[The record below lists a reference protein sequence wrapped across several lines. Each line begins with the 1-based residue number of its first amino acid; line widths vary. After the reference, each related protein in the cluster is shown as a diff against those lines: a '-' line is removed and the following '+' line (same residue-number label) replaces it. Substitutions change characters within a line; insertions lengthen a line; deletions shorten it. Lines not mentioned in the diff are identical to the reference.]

1 MDKNDIK
8 KIVGDIEN
16 QNNKTLLEC
25 SKVLYDEFN
34 ETKELVIRLTRHIDA
49 VEKYYNQIIEELEK
63 RNMG

>member
-34 ETKELVIRLTRHIDA
+34 ETKELVIQLTRHIDA

-63 RNMG
+63 RNVG

>member
-63 RNMG
+63 RNVG